1 MDSFIQITVFC
12 RPEPRIGAFVYRN
25 AEKVYELLLTSGRNV
40 ARWSMIT
47 QARKSTSL
55 DDCDVT
61 NLSVSRN
68 IHG

>member
-12 RPEPRIGAFVYRN
+12 RPEPRIGAYVYGN
-25 AEKVYELLLTSGRNV
+25 MGKVYELLLTSGRNV